1 MSRPGKRLAVTN
13 LLSEKHRAPRSFP
26 FDQGGTLNSSNKRRS
41 SFLDSVHA
49 VETAFSKGSE
59 TVCGSPLCDV
69 RFEQTG
75 MEISPKRFHS
85 DRCKQEASLIRR
97 VSKLLDGLTDEK
109 KLEALRGR

>member
-1 MSRPGKRLAVTN
+1 MSKPDR
-13 LLSEKHRAPRSFP
+13 HRAPKTFP
-26 FDQGGTLNSSNKRRS
+26 FDTLNSSSKRRS

-49 VETAFSKGSE
+49 VETVSLKGSLQ
-59 TVCGSPLCDV
+59 VCENPLCDV

-97 VSKLLDGLTDEK
+97 VSKLLGGFSDEK
-109 KLEALRGR
+109 VLEILRGR